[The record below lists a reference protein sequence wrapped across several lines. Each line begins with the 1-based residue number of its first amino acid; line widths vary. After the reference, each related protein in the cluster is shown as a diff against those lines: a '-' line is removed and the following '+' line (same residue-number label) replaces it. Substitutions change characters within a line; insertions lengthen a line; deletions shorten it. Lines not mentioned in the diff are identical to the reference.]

1 MPSYSLKF
9 KQKIVSKITPPNK
22 QSVAQV
28 SRDTGVAIPT
38 LYKWKKL
45 FSNKGPAMPIK
56 STPAHRWDA
65 KAKLNVI
72 TAVAAMNEIQRSEY
86 CRQHGIFPEQIE
98 QWREQF
104 IESFSS
110 GSKEQSQPKDTAVN
124 KKKIN
129 QLESEIK
136 RKDKALA
143 EAAALLMLSK
153 KAQAIWGN
161 NEED

>member
-9 KQKIVSKITPPNK
+9 KQKMVSKMTPPNK

-28 SRDTGVAIPT
+28 SRDTGIAIPT

-45 FSNKGPAMPIK
+45 FSTKGPTMPTK

-65 KAKLNVI
+65 KAKLDVI
-72 TAVAAMNEIQRSEY
+72 TVVAPMNEIQRSEY

-98 QWREQF
+98 QWRQQF

-110 GSKEQSQPKDTAVN
+110 GTKEQPQPKETAVN
-124 KKKIN
+124 RKKSIN
-129 QLESEIK
+129 SKAKLSVKTKLWLRQLHC
-136 RKDKALA
+136 
-143 EAAALLMLSK
+143 
-153 KAQAIWGN
+153 
-161 NEED
+161 